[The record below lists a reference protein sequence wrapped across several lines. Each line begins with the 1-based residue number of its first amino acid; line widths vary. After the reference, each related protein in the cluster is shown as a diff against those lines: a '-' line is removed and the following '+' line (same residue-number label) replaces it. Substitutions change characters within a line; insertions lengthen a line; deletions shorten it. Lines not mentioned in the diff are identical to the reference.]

1 MPTAPAPSQA
11 NKATT
16 APWQPN
22 QISDL
27 LGLLPRE
34 YWPRKKV
41 YFAYT
46 VSFLP
51 LAAAAQGTTQPI
63 TIDSDSDFALMLPNL
78 EATSTDDTLELSY
91 APALINITT
100 TLNNA
105 SIFNNPAHVMT
116 FSPPGRDKYLF
127 MPFIAGRGTVLN
139 TILQN
144 LDLVNARNY
153 RFTFHGFK
161 IYNVLSN

>member
-1 MPTAPAPSQA
+1 MANQA
-11 NKATT
+11 AV
-16 APWQPN
+16 APWRPDQV
-22 QISDL
+22 SDL

-34 YWPRKKV
+34 YWPRKKI

-46 VSFLP
+46 VNFLP
-51 LAAAAQGTTQPI
+51 LPAASQGTTQPI

-78 EATSTDDTLELSY
+78 EMTSTDDTTEFSY

-105 SIFNNPAHVMT
+105 SIFNNPSHVMN

-139 TILQN
+139 VLLQN

-153 RFTFHGFK
+153 RFTLHGFK
-161 IYNVLSN
+161 IYNVLST